1 MDVIIFQLKDDP
13 VYDKQKTLCVKLEEA
28 KQLEVQHRKQL
39 EESELEE
46 NNLETQIREESKR
59 EALASAKLEK
69 LGKLSIKTLP
79 ENYTKKK
86 VISICDRK
94 FRYSLKISFF

>member
-1 MDVIIFQLKDDP
+1 
-13 VYDKQKTLCVKLEEA
+13 LEEA
-28 KQLEVQHRKQL
+28 KKLEVQHRKEL

-69 LGKLSIKTLP
+69 LGKIPIKKLP
-79 ENYTKKK
+79 ENY
-86 VISICDRK
+86 RK
-94 FRYSLKISFF
+94 PK